1 MTASVHRWL
10 DWSAKPLFRKAA
22 WASQRKRPCSGAGPC
37 MALASLAG
45 FAGADQALTS
55 PELVV
60 QKNYSFCRGL
70 EKRLVDPIH
79 LIVAIKSKALSSLA
93 ASSRMMLH
101 RSGEGIYQKI
111 SLR

>member
-1 MTASVHRWL
+1 MIGRLLASSISLKGQPDASVDPSL
-10 DWSAKPLFRKAA
+10 AGLVGQTLFRKSA

-60 QKNYSFCRGL
+60 Q
-70 EKRLVDPIH
+70 
-79 LIVAIKSKALSSLA
+79 
-93 ASSRMMLH
+93 
-101 RSGEGIYQKI
+101 
-111 SLR
+111 